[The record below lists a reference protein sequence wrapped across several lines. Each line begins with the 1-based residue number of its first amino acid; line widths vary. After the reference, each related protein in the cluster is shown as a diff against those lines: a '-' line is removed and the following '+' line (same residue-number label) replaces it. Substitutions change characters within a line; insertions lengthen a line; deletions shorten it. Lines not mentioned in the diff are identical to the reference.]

1 MMQTIVDMLQIL
13 AVGATALLVVMLLV
27 TLLRLRK
34 IWTTTDRLVRQI
46 EEGKEL

>member
-1 MMQTIVDMLQIL
+1 MQTIVDMLQIL